1 MTDVVSDR
9 EERLRALLAARQATA
24 AARVPQQR
32 DPAAPVRL
40 SAAQHAMWLLWQ
52 LDPDSPAYH
61 VPVPLRLSGPL
72 DEPALRA
79 AITDVVA
86 RHDVLR
92 TVIGADGAVTLRP
105 AEAVPLRG
113 ATVPESDL
121 DRLAAEGDW
130 APFALDTAPP
140 MRVAL
145 WSADDGDEHL
155 LLFTFHHIAMD
166 AWSIRL
172 FLDEL
177 AAAYTARMHGG
188 PTPTDP
194 APQYADLPPPPT
206 DRVAAAVA
214 WWRDRLTGL
223 PPALDL
229 PTDTARDA
237 RVRHDACHVPVHV
250 PAELADR
257 MRAYARE
264 HGCTPFMLLLASLQV
279 LLARLSGS
287 TDIAIGVP
295 EAGRH
300 HADSERVLGSFINTL
315 VVRGDV
321 TPDRTGRRLVAAAR
335 DAALAAYAHAEA
347 PFAQVVDAVGA
358 PRTPGLTPLF
368 QVLLNVYDAVPAP
381 QGFPDLRVRVTEP
394 LPPTAKFDLS
404 WNIEDHGPDGMHGLL
419 VTRRDLIG
427 GDTAARLVAWHL
439 ALLDGILSDPDTPVQ
454 ALPLAPVTAPL
465 LAGPDPAADPRPMHA
480 LFEQAADRDPDA
492 VAVVGPD
499 GARTYAELDRSANRL
514 AHRLLAAG
522 VGPGDTVGVLCERG
536 TGLAAALL
544 GVLKAGAAYVPLD
557 PAYPTDRITAMLAA
571 AGARVVLTDADL
583 AGRVTGDVATVVV
596 DAPADAPDHRPGV
609 TVGAGDLVYVIFT
622 SGSTGQ
628 PKGVAVEH
636 GQLVRYLAGALGRM
650 GPDLGSYALV
660 STIAADLGLTN
671 VFGALATGATLHL
684 VDREVATDP
693 VALAAYLA
701 EHPVDVLKCVPSHL
715 EMLAA
720 HGDLAALL
728 PRRLLLV
735 AGEPCPWT
743 LVHRIRALRPDL
755 AVQNSYG
762 PTETTVAVFMCDVD
776 EVPEP
781 RRHGVVPLGRPLPG
795 VRCHVTGPDGRPVPV
810 GMPGEL
816 WIGGPSVARGY
827 AGRDDLTAERFV
839 PDPLDAA
846 GRCYRTGDRVQLM
859 PDGEVRFLGRLDDQ
873 VKVRGFRIEL
883 GEVAAAL
890 RDAPGVAEAAVL
902 PVGEAHQRRLVAWIA
917 PQTADPA
924 AVRAALRARLPEYM
938 LPSALVT
945 LPALPLTPN
954 GKVDRAALPVP
965 DSRGGAGDGG
975 PPQTAYEQRV
985 AQVWQAILGVD
996 TVGRDDDFFALGGDS
1011 FQAVR
1016 AVRDIDPGLRVIDL
1030 FTAST
1035 VRDLGALLQSRAEGG
1050 DTAAG
1055 LLHRLGG
1062 PPAGTAADLTVV
1074 CVPYGGGSAAAYRPL
1089 AEALGPKV
1097 ATLAAELPG
1106 HDPARPDEPLLALDE
1121 LVDRLADEVIATV
1134 SGPLLVYGH
1143 CVGTAVATALARRLE
1158 ARGITLVGL
1167 VVGGAFPAARLPGR
1181 LSALVNRILPTDR
1194 MVSDRSYRDWLRL
1207 IGGMED
1213 LDEAETDRMML
1224 SLRHDARQ
1232 SEDWFTA
1239 ELTRPQPQPL
1249 TAPVLCVV
1257 GERDRSTELYQER
1270 HLEWAAFAPRVELA
1284 TIPRAGHYF
1293 VKHQAGQLAAIIGER
1308 VAAWRAGRLPSPRTA
1323 DGAVHGSRMRHDLR
1337 AFYTVAFG
1345 QTVSLV
1351 GSAIGSFA
1359 LGVWAYQRSGRTF
1372 DYALVTMLAMLPTIA
1387 FLPVGGALAD
1397 RLDRRRI
1404 MFVCDGLSALV
1415 MLVLA
1420 LLLWR
1425 DQLSLAVVALAA
1437 GLGSTITAFHRPAW
1451 LAAVAQLVPKP
1462 YLTQAN
1468 ALAQL
1473 GTGIGMLLA
1482 PLAGGALIVA
1492 VGLPW
1497 VVALDVASF
1506 MIGLLTLLAVR
1517 FPDRLFRRRD
1527 ETLQQALLGGW
1538 RYLTRRRPLMVMIV
1552 YFMLVNY
1559 LFTVA
1564 LVASTPMVLAFGDAG
1579 DLGLVTAAS
1588 GAGAA
1593 LGSLVML
1600 VWGGTRRRATG
1611 MVGFVIGVGLGVALM
1626 GLRPSVVLICA
1637 GALLWWASLSILN
1650 AHWMAMIQ
1658 LKVGLELQG
1667 RVLATNQML
1676 AVAMTPLA
1684 FVTAPL
1690 VADHVFTPLLDT
1702 GGALAGSLGPVLGVG
1717 PGRGMGLLLLVAGVA
1732 LVLLGIAGLRY
1743 RPLARME
1750 DALPNATTGAEIP
1763 DDLDGVQAE
1772 ADRALAVQAGAAAGR
1787 P

>member
-1 MTDVVSDR
+1 MTDVASDR
-9 EERLRALLAARQATA
+9 EARLRALLASRQAA
-24 AARVPQQR
+24 ATARVPQRR
-32 DPAAPVRL
+32 DPAEPVRL

-61 VPVPLRLSGPL
+61 VPVALRMTGHL

-79 AITDVVA
+79 ALADVAA

-92 TVIGADGAVTLRP
+92 TVVGPDGTVTLRS
-105 AEAVPLRG
+105 ADAVPLTTG
-113 ATVPESDL
+113 TVARSEL
-121 DRLAAEGDW
+121 DRLAADGDW

-140 MRVAL
+140 MRAAL
-145 WSADDGDEHL
+145 WSADDGGEHL
-155 LLFTFHHIAMD
+155 LLCTFHHLAMD

-172 FLDEL
+172 LLDEL
-177 AAAYTARMHGG
+177 ATAYTARRRGIPG
-188 PTPTDP
+188 PAAP
-194 APQYADLPPPPT
+194 ALQYADLPPAPA
-206 DRVAAAVA
+206 DRVAADVE
-214 WWRDRLTGL
+214 WWRGQLAGL
-223 PPALDL
+223 SAALDL
-229 PTDTARDA
+229 PTDTPRTPGTGYA
-237 RVRHDACHVPVHV
+237 ACHVPVHIG
-250 PAELADR
+250 PERADR
-257 MRAYARE
+257 LRAFARR

-287 TDIAIGVP
+287 ADITVGVP
-295 EAGRH
+295 EAGRRQ
-300 HADSERVLGSFINTL
+300 AGSEHVLGSFINTL
-315 VVRGDV
+315 AVRADV
-321 TPDRTGRRLVAAAR
+321 APDLSAAGLVAAAR
-335 DAALAAYAHAEA
+335 TAALAAYAHADA
-347 PFAQVVDAVGA
+347 PFAQVVEAAGA
-358 PRTPGLTPLF
+358 PRSPGLTPLF
-368 QVLLNVYDAVPAP
+368 QVLLNVYDAAP
-381 QGFPDLRVRVTEP
+381 PPRGFDGLAVRVSEP

-404 WNIEDHGPDGMHGLL
+404 WNIADHGPDGLHGLL
-419 VTRRDLIG
+419 VTRRDLYG
-427 GDTAARLVAWHL
+427 PDTAARLATWHL
-439 ALLDGILSDPDTPVQ
+439 AILDAILADPDTAVH
-454 ALPLAPVTAPL
+454 ALPLAPVTGPL
-465 LAGPDPAADPRPMHA
+465 LAGPVTERDQRPMHV
-480 LFEQAADRDPDA
+480 LFEQAADRDPGA

-499 GARTYAELDRSANRL
+499 GSRTYAELDRHANRL
-514 AHRLLAAG
+514 AHRLLRAG
-522 VGPGDTVGVLCERG
+522 VGTGDTVGVLCERG

-544 GVLKAGAAYVPLD
+544 GVLKAGGAYVPLD
-557 PAYPTDRITAMLAA
+557 PAYPADRITAMLGA
-571 AGARVVLTDADL
+571 AGARVVLADGDLTAL
-583 AGRVTGDVATVVV
+583 ADRAGAAQVLAV
-596 DAPADAPDHRPGV
+596 DGPADAPDHRPDV
-609 TVGAGDLVYVIFT
+609 PVGAGDLVYVIFT

-636 GQLVRYLAGALGRM
+636 GQLVGYLFGALARM
-650 GPDLGSYALV
+650 GPGLGSYALV

-684 VDREVATDP
+684 IDREVATDP
-693 VALAAYLA
+693 AALGGYLA

-735 AGEPCPWT
+735 AGEPCPWD
-743 LVHRIRALRPDL
+743 LVHRVRALRPDL

-776 EVPEP
+776 EVPEQ
-781 RRHGVVPLGRPLPG
+781 RRRGVVPLGRPLPG
-795 VRCHVTGPDGRPVPV
+795 VVCHVTGPHGGPVPAGV
-810 GMPGEL
+810 PGEL

-839 PDPLDAA
+839 PDPFDPA

-873 VKVRGFRIEL
+873 VKVRGFRVEL

-890 RDAPGVAEAAVL
+890 RAAPGVAEAAVL

-917 PQTADPA
+917 PETADPA

-945 LPALPLTPN
+945 LPALPLTAN

-965 DSRGGAGDGG
+965 DARTGAGDGG
-975 PPQTAYEQRV
+975 PPQTPYEQRV
-985 AQVWQAILGVD
+985 AQVWQTILGVAQ
-996 TVGRDDDFFALGGDS
+996 VGRDDDFFALGGDS

-1035 VRDLGALLQSRAEGG
+1035 VRDLGALLRSRAEGG
-1050 DTAAG
+1050 GAPAG

-1062 PPAGTAADLTVV
+1062 PAPGTAALTVV

-1089 AEALGPKV
+1089 AEALGPAV
-1097 ATLAAELPG
+1097 TTLAVELPG
-1106 HDPARPDEPLLALDE
+1106 HDPARPDEPLLDLGP
-1121 LVDRLADEVIATV
+1121 LVDRLADEVAATV

-1143 CVGTAVATALARRLE
+1143 CVGTATATALAQRLE
-1158 ARGITLVGL
+1158 QRGITLVGL

-1213 LDEAETDRMML
+1213 LDEAETDQMMR

-1232 SEDWFTA
+1232 AEAWFTA
-1239 ELTRPQPQPL
+1239 ELGRPGLPEL
-1249 TAPVLCVV
+1249 AAPVLCVV

-1270 HLEWAAFAPRVELA
+1270 HLEWAAFGPRVELA

-1293 VKHQAGQLAAIIGER
+1293 VKHQAQRLAEIIGER
-1308 VAAWRAGRLPSPRTA
+1308 VAAWQAGRAPRPRTA
-1323 DGAVHGSRMRHDLR
+1323 DGAVHGARLRHDLR
-1337 AFYTVAFG
+1337 AFYIVAFG

-1372 DYALVTMLAMLPTIA
+1372 DYALVTMLALLPTIA
-1387 FLPVGGALAD
+1387 LLPVGGALAD

-1404 MFVCDGLSALV
+1404 MLACDGLSACV
-1415 MLVLA
+1415 MLLLA
-1420 LLLWR
+1420 VLLWR

-1473 GTGIGMLLA
+1473 GTGVGMLLA

-1492 VGLPW
+1492 VGLPAVIGID
-1497 VVALDVASF
+1497 VVSF
-1506 MIGLLTLLAVR
+1506 AVGLLTLLAVR

-1527 ETLQQALLGGW
+1527 ETFPQALLGGW
-1538 RYLTRRRPLMVMIV
+1538 RFLVRRRPLMIMIG
-1552 YFMLVNY
+1552 YFVLVNY

-1564 LVASTPMVLAFGDAG
+1564 LVVSTPMVLAWGDAG
-1579 DLGLVTAAS
+1579 TLGLVTAFS
-1588 GAGAA
+1588 GGGAA

-1600 VWGGTRRRATG
+1600 AWGGTRRRATG
-1611 MVGFVIGVGLGVALM
+1611 MVGFVIGMGLGVALT

-1637 GALLWWASLSILN
+1637 GAVLWWGCLSILN

-1667 RVLATNQML
+1667 RVLAANQMM

-1690 VADHVFTPLLDT
+1690 IADRVFAPLLAP
-1702 GGALAGSLGPVLGVG
+1702 GGALAGSVGTVLGVG
-1717 PGRGMGLLLLVAGVA
+1717 PGRGMGLLLVAAGLA
-1732 LVLLGIAGLRY
+1732 LMVLGAAGLRY

-1750 DALPNATTGAEIP
+1750 DALPNAVTGAEIP
-1763 DDLDGVQAE
+1763 DDLDGVQQE
-1772 ADRALAVQAGAAAGR
+1772 ADRALAGQRGVA
-1787 P
+1787 

>member
-1 MTDVVSDR
+1 MTEIVGER
-9 EERLRALLAARQATA
+9 EAKLRALLAARQAAA
-24 AARVPQQR
+24 AARTPRPR
-32 DPAAPVRL
+32 DPGATIRL
-40 SAAQHAMWLLWQ
+40 TPAQHAMWLQWQ

-61 VPVPLRLSGPL
+61 VPVALRLTGRL
-72 DEPALRA
+72 DTDALRA
-79 AITDVVA
+79 ALSDVAA
-86 RHDVLR
+86 RHGVLR
-92 TVIGADGAVTLRP
+92 YVIDADGAVTVREP
-105 AEAVPLRG
+105 APVPLPT
-113 ATVPESDL
+113 ATVARSDL
-121 DRLAAEGDW
+121 DALAAAGDW
-130 APFALDTAPP
+130 APFALDAAPP
-140 MRVAL
+140 MRAAL
-145 WSADDGDEHL
+145 WQADDGGEHL
-155 LLFTFHHIAMD
+155 LLCTFHHLAMD
-166 AWSIRL
+166 AWSSRL

-177 AAAYTARMHGG
+177 AETYAARLRGG
-188 PTPTDP
+188 APSGGP
-194 APQYADLPPPPT
+194 APQQADHVPPT
-206 DRVAAAVA
+206 AARVAAAVD
-214 WWRDRLTGL
+214 WWRERLTGL
-223 PPALDL
+223 PAVLDL
-229 PTDTARDA
+229 PADAARDPRA
-237 RVRHDACHVPVHV
+237 GGAACHVPVL
-250 PAELADR
+250 PGPDLSDR
-257 MRAYARE
+257 VRGYARE
-264 HGCTPFMLLLASLQV
+264 HGGTPFMVLLASLQA

-287 TDIAIGVP
+287 TTVAVGVP

-300 HADSERVLGSFINTL
+300 GAEAERMLGSFVNTL
-315 VVRGDV
+315 VVSGDV
-321 TPDRTGRRLVAAAR
+321 TPGVTGRQLFDAAR
-335 DAALAAYAHAEA
+335 AAALAAYAHAEA

-368 QVLLNVYDAVPAP
+368 QVLLNVYDAAPAP
-381 QGFPDLRVRVTEP
+381 QGFPGLRARVVEP
-394 LPPTAKFDLS
+394 LPPVAKFDLS
-404 WNIEDHGPDGMHGLL
+404 WNIEDHGPGGLRGLL
-419 VTRRDLIG
+419 VTRGELFG
-427 GDTAARLVAWHL
+427 PDTAARLAAWQL
-439 ALLDGILSDPDTPVQ
+439 TLLDGMLSDPDTPVH
-454 ALPLAPVTAPL
+454 ALPLAAVDGPL
-465 LAGPDPAADPRPMHA
+465 LNGGGREPADRPLHV
-480 LFEQAADRDPDA
+480 LIEDAADRDPDA

-499 GARTYAELDRSANRL
+499 GQLTYAELDRRSNRL

-522 VGPGDTVGVLCERG
+522 VGAGQAVGVLCERG
-536 TGLAAALL
+536 TGLVAALL

-557 PAYPTDRITAMLAA
+557 PAYPADRITAMLAA
-571 AGARVVLTDADL
+571 AGARVVLADADL
-583 AGRVTGDVATVVV
+583 ADRAAAGGTVLAVDDDGDC
-596 DAPADAPDHRPGV
+596 PDHRPAV
-609 TVGAGDLVYVIFT
+609 PVGPGDLVYVIFT

-628 PKGVAVEH
+628 PKGVTVEH
-636 GQLVRYLAGALGRM
+636 GQLVGYLRGALGRM
-650 GPDLGSYALV
+650 GGGHGSYALV

-671 VFGALATGATLHL
+671 VFGALITGATLHV
-684 VDREVATDP
+684 VDRETATDP
-693 VALAAYLA
+693 AALGAYLA
-701 EHPVDVLKCVPSHL
+701 ERPVDVLKCVPSHL

-735 AGEPCPWT
+735 AGEPCPWD
-743 LVHRIRALRPDL
+743 LVHRIRAISPDL
-755 AVQNSYG
+755 AVHNSYG
-762 PTETTVAVFMCDVD
+762 PTETTVAVFMCDVGD
-776 EVPEP
+776 VLAD

-795 VRCHVTGPDGRPVPV
+795 VVCHVAGPDGRPLPA

-839 PDPLDAA
+839 PDPFDPT
-846 GRCYRTGDRVQLM
+846 GRCYRTGDRVQVM

-890 RDAPGVAEAAVL
+890 RAAPGVAEAAVL
-902 PVGEAHQRRLVAWIA
+902 PVGEAHQRRLVAWVA
-917 PQTADPA
+917 PDGVDVA

-938 LPSALVT
+938 LPSALVA

-954 GKVDRAALPVP
+954 GKVDRAALPAP
-965 DSRGGAGDGG
+965 DTALGGDGG
-975 PPQTAYEQRV
+975 PPQTVHEQLV

-996 TVGRDDDFFALGGDS
+996 GVGRDDDFFALGGDS

-1035 VRDLGALLQSRAEGG
+1035 VRDLGAFLDARSGG
-1050 DTAAG
+1050 AGSAA

-1062 PPAGTAADLTVV
+1062 PARGAVADLTVV

-1089 AEALGPKV
+1089 AEALGPRV
-1097 ATLAAELPG
+1097 TTLAAELPG
-1106 HDPARPDEPLLALDE
+1106 HDPARPDEPLLDIDK
-1121 LVDRLADEVIATV
+1121 LVDRLADEVAATV
-1134 SGPLLVYGH
+1134 TGPLLVYGH
-1143 CVGTAVATALARRLE
+1143 CVGTATATALALRLE
-1158 ARGITLVGL
+1158 ARGIGLVGL

-1213 LDEAETDRMML
+1213 LDEAETDRMMH

-1232 SEDWFTA
+1232 AEAWFTT
-1239 ELTRPQPQPL
+1239 ELTRRQPDTL
-1249 TAPVLCVV
+1249 HAPVLCVI
-1257 GERDRSTELYQER
+1257 GERDRGTELYQER
-1270 HLEWAAFAPRVELA
+1270 HREWAAFGPRVELA
-1284 TIPRAGHYF
+1284 TIARAGHYF
-1293 VKHQAGQLAAIIGER
+1293 VKHQADQLAAIIGDR
-1308 VAAWRAGRLPSPRTA
+1308 VADWQAGRLPAPRTA
-1323 DGAVHGSRMRHDLR
+1323 DGAVHGARMRHDLR

-1372 DYALVTMLAMLPTIA
+1372 DYALVTMLALLPTIA
-1387 FLPVGGALAD
+1387 LLPVGGALAD

-1404 MFVCDGLSALV
+1404 MLACDGLSAAA
-1415 MLVLA
+1415 MLALA

-1425 DQLSLAVVALAA
+1425 DQLGLAA
-1437 GLGSTITAFHRPAW
+1437 VAAVAGIGSAVTAFHRPAW

-1497 VVALDVASF
+1497 VIALDVASF
-1506 MIGLLTLLAVR
+1506 SVGLLTLLAVR
-1517 FPDRLFRRRD
+1517 FPDRLFRKRD
-1527 ETLQQALLGGW
+1527 ETFPQALLGGW
-1538 RYLTRRRPLMVMIV
+1538 RYLTRRRPLMIMVG
-1552 YFMLVNY
+1552 YFMVVNY

-1564 LVASTPMVLAFGDAG
+1564 LVVSTPMVLAFGDAG
-1579 DLGLVTAAS
+1579 TLGLVTAAS

-1600 VWGGTRRRATG
+1600 VWDGTRRRATG
-1611 MVGFVIGVGLGVALM
+1611 MVGFVIGLGLGVTLM
-1626 GLRPSVVLICA
+1626 GVRPSVPLICA
-1637 GALLWWASLSILN
+1637 GAVLWWASLSILN

-1667 RVLATNQML
+1667 RVLATNQMM

-1684 FVTAPL
+1684 FVTAPF
-1690 VADHVFTPLLDT
+1690 VADRVFTPLLT
-1702 GGALAGSLGPVLGVG
+1702 PGGPLASGVGTVIGVG
-1717 PGRGMGLLLLVAGVA
+1717 PGRGMGLLLVVSGLA
-1732 LVLLGIAGLRY
+1732 LVVLGIAGLRY

-1750 DALPNATTGAEIP
+1750 TRCPTPSRAPRSPTTSTAC
-1763 DDLDGVQAE
+1763 
-1772 ADRALAVQAGAAAGR
+1772 R
-1787 P
+1787 PKPTAP